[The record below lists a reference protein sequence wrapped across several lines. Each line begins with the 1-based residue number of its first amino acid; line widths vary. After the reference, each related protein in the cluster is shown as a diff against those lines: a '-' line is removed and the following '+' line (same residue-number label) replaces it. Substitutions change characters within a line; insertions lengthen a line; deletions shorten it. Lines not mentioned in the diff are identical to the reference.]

1 MSWLSYGFMQRA
13 LLAGIMVG
21 LICPLM
27 GSFLVLKNMTLIAD
41 TLSHVALAGVALAL
55 LTGIYPLW
63 GALAATILAAFFV
76 EKLRRTRGLSGD
88 LALGI
93 VLSGGLALGA
103 ILLSLRNLYSLD
115 LFGFLFGNFLAVTKL
130 DLVLIW
136 ILGAVELLAIRYFY
150 KPLLAIT
157 FDEEAAKA
165 RGLPVAKLNGMVM
178 LLAAFTVALAM
189 RMVGVLLISSLMVIP
204 VAVGMRLASSFRNFL
219 IIASLT
225 GMISV
230 ILGLLLAAAFN
241 LAPGG
246 STVLVSLGL
255 LGLSF
260 LYKRA

>member
-1 MSWLSYGFMQRA
+1 M
-13 LLAGIMVG
+13 
-21 LICPLM
+21 
-27 GSFLVLKNMTLIAD
+27 
-41 TLSHVALAGVALAL
+41 
-55 LTGIYPLW
+55 
-63 GALAATILAAFFV
+63 
-76 EKLRRTRGLSGD
+76 
-88 LALGI
+88 
-93 VLSGGLALGA
+93 
-103 ILLSLRNLYSLD
+103 
-115 LFGFLFGNFLAVTKL
+115 TKL